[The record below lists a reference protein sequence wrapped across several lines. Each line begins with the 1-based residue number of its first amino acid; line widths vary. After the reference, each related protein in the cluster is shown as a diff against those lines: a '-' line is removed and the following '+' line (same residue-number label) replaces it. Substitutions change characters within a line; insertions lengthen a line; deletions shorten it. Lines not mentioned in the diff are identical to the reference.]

1 MPKLIDLTGQRFG
14 RLTAVEKAGKNNR
27 KGTLWKC
34 KCDCGNEVTVLAINL
49 KQGRTTSCGCFQ
61 KEIASKGAK
70 KRNQF
75 LYKEGTIPCL
85 LTAKKSKNNTSG
97 VKGVWWHIKEQKWQA
112 AIGFKNKRIYLGSFD
127 TLEAAA
133 KARAL
138 AEEEYFQPILD
149 KYSTDIKPDLM
160 EAKE

>member
-1 MPKLIDLTGQRFG
+1 MTVVERVGTTNG
-14 RLTAVEKAGKNNR
+14 RQS
-27 KGTLWKC
+27 LWKC
-34 KCDCGNEVTVLAINL
+34 KCDCGNEVTVPANNF
-49 KQGRTTSCGCFQ
+49 KRGQTTSCGCFQ
-61 KEIASKGAK
+61 KEAASKFIK

-75 LYKEGTIPCL
+75 LCKDGTMICS
-85 LTAKKSKNNTSG
+85 LTSKKPKNNTSG
-97 VKGVWWHIKEQKWQA
+97 VKGVTWNIRKQKWQA
-112 AIGFKNKRIYLGSFD
+112 RIGFKNRRISLGYFD